1 MDLNK
6 IIKLKDTL
14 DKKKYIELIIYE
26 YYKNINF
33 FEELTKKFED
43 KFDTKMVETFSKYK
57 EVFLY
62 AIKKLSIINLLG
74 KEEINDTLATN
85 TKYYT
90 IICNN
95 DLALKSF
102 KVFLYLYYIDSI
114 IEKELYLPID
124 YEFNTKKIALM
135 QLNFEGGGDKR
146 IDSFIYIIYPFVLD
160 EKSYSFF
167 INKILNNKNIYYLL
181 HGSDSLD
188 IPSTYTDIFKNDKEK
203 IIKFTQ
209 RLVDTKYLCEYYH
222 LDKDIK
228 KRCKIKE
235 LLLELNIIT
244 DKKLNQLIKNEEEMG
259 NISDILI
266 DINTLSKELLK
277 YSLYDVIF
285 LKYLFIKF
293 INMDKHIYK
302 YLIPEITRFVYLE
315 RREIIKF
322 TEKIDNIVYRL
333 NIAKID
339 TMDDILDGIFMT
351 LLYSIYNKKIM
362 NIFEINYFKR
372 HFINILKCVTYS
384 ILAENY
390 KINMPNNTVFEGYI
404 NIGSLF
410 KKLRNYN
417 FFTIFNLLN
426 MFKEEL
432 NKYLI

>member
-1 MDLNK
+1 
-6 IIKLKDTL
+6 
-14 DKKKYIELIIYE
+14 
-26 YYKNINF
+26 
-33 FEELTKKFED
+33 
-43 KFDTKMVETFSKYK
+43 MVENFLKYK
-57 EVFLY
+57 EVLLY
-62 AIKKLSIINLLG
+62 AIKKLSIITLEG
-74 KEEINDTLATN
+74 KEEINDNLASN

-90 IICNN
+90 IVCNKS
-95 DLALKSF
+95 LLLKSF
-102 KVFLYLYYIDSI
+102 KVFIYFYYIDSI

-135 QLNFEGGGDKR
+135 QLNFEGVPGKK
-146 IDSFIYIIYPFVLD
+146 IDSFIYIINPFELD
-160 EKSYSFF
+160 EDSYSFF
-167 INKILNNKNIYYLL
+167 INKILNNDSIYYLL

-209 RLVDTKYLCEYYH
+209 RLIDTKYLCEYYH

-244 DKKLNQLIKNEEEMG
+244 NTKLNQLIKNEEDMG

-266 DINTLSKELLK
+266 DIKTLSKELIK
-277 YSLYDVIF
+277 YSLYDVIY
-285 LKYLFIKF
+285 LKFLFIKF
-293 INMDKHIYK
+293 MNMDKHIYK
-302 YLIPEITRFVYLE
+302 YLIPEITRYVYLE
-315 RREIIKF
+315 RRGIIKF

-351 LLYSIYNKKIM
+351 LLYSIYNRKIM

-384 ILAENY
+384 ILVENY

-432 NKYLI
+432 KKYLV